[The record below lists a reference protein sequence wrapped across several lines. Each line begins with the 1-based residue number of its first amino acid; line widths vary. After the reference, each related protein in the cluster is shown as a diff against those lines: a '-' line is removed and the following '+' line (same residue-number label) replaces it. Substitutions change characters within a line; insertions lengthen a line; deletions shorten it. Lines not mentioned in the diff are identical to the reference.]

1 MLNYSELTIVNNSEG
16 MPTALG
22 YPVNS
27 ILLQVN
33 RPLFV
38 GGGKI
43 KRGKKRNDKENKDD
57 NDNEE
62 IDFEQLAVPAGLI
75 CTTQT
80 ICRTPDVYDNSN
92 AYDNRPEPETIPEGL
107 YEQLLALAESKP
119 AKKMS
124 RRNHKSPKHTKKNKT
139 KRYNK

>member
-22 YPVNS
+22 YPINS

-38 GGGKI
+38 GGGTI
-43 KRGKKRNDKENKDD
+43 KRKEKKGDKEMDD
-57 NDNEE
+57 VY
-62 IDFEQLAVPAGLI
+62 FEQLAVPAGLI

-119 AKKMS
+119 AKKMRS
-124 RRNHKSPKHTKKNKT
+124 RRNHNSPKHTKKNKT
-139 KRYNK
+139 KRHNNK